1 MIGRGSRILKN
12 KNKFTVIDLGNN
24 MHRFGPWGSDLD
36 WHKIFRSPN
45 FYLDGI
51 LSDEDLEESFRYEM
65 PDALRAQF
73 AKSEDVYFNIKA
85 MYIQSVR
92 EGDSSK
98 VILERSIIHHAKIC
112 IENSEDLWDALA
124 LAKLLKDDIDYRIQR
139 YTKCISKSTFN
150 FVEWLKDD
158 YKKKL
163 NAYLRSNF
171 DTVFEEIHGFP
182 PED

>member
-1 MIGRGSRILKN
+1 
-12 KNKFTVIDLGNN
+12 
-24 MHRFGPWGSDLD
+24 
-36 WHKIFRSPN
+36 
-45 FYLDGI
+45 
-51 LSDEDLEESFRYEM
+51 M
-65 PDALRAQF
+65 PEALRAEF

-98 VILERSIIHHAKIC
+98 VILERSIAHHAKIC
-112 IENSEDLWDALA
+112 IENSEDVWDALG
-124 LAKLLKDDIDYRIQR
+124 LAKMLKDDIDYRIQR

-163 NAYLRSNF
+163 NAYIRSNF
-171 DTVFEEIHGFP
+171 DEVYEEIHGFP
-182 PED
+182 PEE